1 MTRILIYLCVC
12 LVVLF
17 GRPCVVKAGY
27 TVNYVVN
34 YEVKPLTDIS
44 VDKDP
49 QPLVIDTAVA
59 GEDPTPVSDS
69 STSYSFSTNG
79 SAKKI
84 TAVLNQ
90 KLPDY
95 TRLTIKLAA
104 PPGGSSLGEV
114 ELNTNPVEL
123 VAGIGRKKAKNL
135 NITYTFYDDARS
147 GVIPPTM
154 LKVTFT
160 VTDG

>member
-1 MTRILIYLCVC
+1 MVM
-12 LVVLF
+12 
-17 GRPCVVKAGY
+17 AGS

-44 VDKDP
+44 IDKDP
-49 QPLVIDTAVA
+49 RPFVINTAVA

-79 SAKKI
+79 GAKKI
-84 TAVLNQ
+84 TAALDQ
-90 KLPDY
+90 ATPAY
-95 TRLTIKLAA
+95 TTLTVKLAA
-104 PPGGSSLGEV
+104 PSGGVSSGEV
-114 ELNTNPVEL
+114 TLGTAPEDL
-123 VAGIGRKKAKNL
+123 VTGIGRKKAKNL
-135 NITYTFYDDARS
+135 NITYTFYDDVRS
-147 GVIPPTM
+147 GVVPTTV